1 ATKKHKQV
9 VYIDPWYPSSK
20 TCHSCGH
27 VLESL
32 ELSVRRWRCPSCQSE
47 NDRDGNAA
55 ANIKTVGAS
64 TVGLGDVSQAM
75 PAIPA

>member
-1 ATKKHKQV
+1 
-9 VYIDPWYPSSK
+9 
-20 TCHSCGH
+20 
-27 VLESL
+27 
-32 ELSVRRWRCPSCQSE
+32 VRRWRCPSCQSE

-64 TVGLGDVSQAM
+64 TVGLGDVSQAL